1 MKEFEKSRKNI
12 HYQEILKLPYFT
24 VFQSFSGGQTEDAV
38 DKEGFKNITLPYSAS
53 EYGRR
58 SGRQDG
64 RAFLAG

>member
-12 HYQEILKLPYFT
+12 HNQELLKLLYFT
-24 VFQSFSGGQTEDAV
+24 VLQSLSGGQTEDAV
-38 DKEGFKNITLPYSAS
+38 DKEVFKNITLPYSAS